1 MFKIY
6 SVYKTKPSPRQKL
19 AKVRL
24 TFFAI
29 SIAILVGA
37 EIVANNAYNTA
48 ERSHYSLVYAFFALN
63 CPCDHPHLSYFYLK
77 FALD

>member
-37 EIVANNAYNTA
+37 EIVANNAILHTT
-48 ERSHYSLVYAFFALN
+48 L
-63 CPCDHPHLSYFYLK
+63 LSVAITLLFML
-77 FALD
+77 FLL